1 MYVLFSLKIN
11 SAKNTIFWILQVID
25 AAPKPKSDQKSWDL
39 ILERLARAVTTK
51 PTVKTTP
58 KTTTKLMAK
67 TIAAGKSVSTAKTA
81 KVEAKKM
88 QISTKKISPTN
99 TTTNTTTKKP
109 IPTMATS
116 ANPTTVAKKALSGNL
131 KTAEPIQKKSAN
143 IDVTTETSTT
153 IRILPDAGA
162 SLKEGASKSLIG
174 IYGQF
179 LDPKVAEELDLKN
192 ATSLR
197 SVLKALPS
205 AVGKYHSDVD
215 QVELN
220 KAVDIVVGTN
230 GFSMQDLPS
239 LIDAYRQSGLSS
251 AVDVDGISKAHTSID
266 GAKEYLKKAGLN
278 IFG

>member
-1 MYVLFSLKIN
+1 M
-11 SAKNTIFWILQVID
+11 TE
-25 AAPKPKSDQKSWDL
+25 AAPKPKSDQKSSDL

-67 TIAAGKSVSTAKTA
+67 TIAAGKSVSTAKTV

-88 QISTKKISPTN
+88 QISTKKIAP
-99 TTTNTTTKKP
+99 TKKP

-116 ANPTTVAKKALSGNL
+116 AKPTTVAKKALSGNI
-131 KTAEPIQKKSAN
+131 KTAEPIQKISAK

-220 KAVDIVVGTN
+220 KAVDIVVGPG

-239 LIDAYRQSGLSS
+239 LIEAYRQSGLSS

-266 GAKEYLKKAGLN
+266 GVKETLKKAGLN